1 MQTDNWGMFQKFLIS
16 ENANISVT
24 DFLINALIL
33 IILGL
38 LLELSYRK
46 CGTSLSNRKGFGSS
60 FILLSMTTMIII
72 VTVKSSFALSLGLI
86 GALSIVRFRAA
97 IKEPEELIYL
107 FIAISIGLVLG
118 ADQRIIALLG
128 FVVLMAIIWI
138 RFLTRKPLSHQNLFL
153 TIEAAAEGKLELLSL
168 TKAVGKHFSA
178 SELKRYDESSKGL
191 EVSFLIEAKSP
202 EKLQAFHD
210 EIKELYNGVHIS
222 FLDNISV

>member
-33 IILGL
+33 VILGL
-38 LLELSYRK
+38 LLELTYRK
-46 CGTSLSNRKGFGSS
+46 CGTSLSNRKGFGAS

-97 IKEPEELIYL
+97 IKEPEELVYL
-107 FIAISIGLVLG
+107 FIAISVGLVLG

-128 FVVLMAIIWI
+128 FVVIMAIVWV
-138 RFLTRKPLSHQNLFL
+138 RFFTRKPLSHQNLFL
-153 TIEAAAEGKLELLSL
+153 TVESPEVGKLDLSTL
-168 TKAVGKHFSA
+168 IKIVDKHFSA
-178 SELKRYDESSKGL
+178 AELKRYDESPGGMQ
-191 EVSFLIEAKSP
+191 VSFLIEAKNP

-210 EIKELYNGVHIS
+210 ELKVQYSGVHIS
-222 FLDNISV
+222 FLENISV